1 MELDKIIA
9 ISGRPGLFEV
19 QVQKPVVVS
28 LPTPLSMVNA
38 LPQAYE
44 IR

>member
-19 QVQKPVVVS
+19 QVQTRSGFIAHYLWV
-28 LPTPLSMVNA
+28 TG
-38 LPQAYE
+38 
-44 IR
+44 